1 MSKFIAHCAL
11 STIIHITN
19 KGDFLKKSDIE
30 RLKIKLENLK
40 INTTK
45 NLRATSENIHSLN
58 SLNQSEEAEMGSVMS
73 MAKID
78 ENIFSANRAE
88 LSEIEKALKK
98 IENKTFGKCEMC
110 KEEIDIK
117 RLEAKPYARFCI
129 KCREIFEN
137 NNKRTKHGF

>member
-1 MSKFIAHCAL
+1 M
-11 STIIHITN
+11 
-19 KGDFLKKSDIE
+19 KKSDIE

>member
-1 MSKFIAHCAL
+1 
-11 STIIHITN
+11 
-19 KGDFLKKSDIE
+19 
-30 RLKIKLENLK
+30 
-40 INTTK
+40 
-45 NLRATSENIHSLN
+45 
-58 SLNQSEEAEMGSVMS
+58 MGSVMS